1 MKRCRCTVI
10 SNRSSLYE
18 NNRRKAQGQ
27 DYHASGYKARPTTDF
42 AKEGLFNVLDNEY
55 EFEDL
60 KVLDLFG
67 GTGAIAFEFASRGAA
82 KVYSVEM
89 ARENA
94 SFIIS
99 EAKRLGLGNVVMVRD
114 NVFDF
119 LPLCREKF
127 DIVFADP
134 PYALEGLESIP
145 DKVFEADIL
154 YPERYFI
161 LEHPGTYSF
170 KDHPRFKKEKVYGKV
185 HFSFFEFLIRLSHHF

>member
-1 MKRCRCTVI
+1 MRIIGGRLKGKGI
-10 SNRSSLYE
+10 LPP
-18 NNRRKAQGQ
+18 A
-27 DYHASGYKARPTTDF
+27 GYKARPTTDF
-42 AKEGLFNVLDNEY
+42 AREGLFNVLGNEY

-82 KVYSVEM
+82 RVYCVEM

-94 SFIIS
+94 SFIKK
-99 EAKRLGLGNVVMVRD
+99 EAARLGLPNVTAVRS

-119 LPLCREKF
+119 LPLCRETF

-134 PYALEGLESIP
+134 PYALEGLETLP
-145 DKVFEADIL
+145 DRVFAQDIL

-161 LEHPGTYSF
+161 LEHGAAHDFSA
-170 KDHPRFKKEKVYGKV
+170 HPRFVKMKVYGKV
-185 HFSFFEFLIRLSHHF
+185 HFSFFE